1 MSPTHLTLLLLLLSL
16 STISSSSASTRTQ
29 RSPTDFIKSSCLAT
43 TYPSLCYQSLST
55 YASTIQQNPKQ
66 LAQTALSVS
75 LSRARSASSSIS
87 HMLRS
92 NPPMRPRESQAL
104 KDCVETMGDSVD
116 RLAKSINELSRLGGR
131 VGGQSF
137 LWHMSNVQTW
147 VSAAL
152 TDDSTCVDGFAGHA
166 LDGRVKAQ
174 IRSRVLNVAQVT
186 SNALALVNRFAAKYQ
201 P

>member
-1 MSPTHLTLLLLLLSL
+1 MPRHHLPLPLLPVPLHLRQHHPAEPQAARPDRTLRQPLPRQIRLLLHLPHAPL
-16 STISSSSASTRTQ
+16 Q
-29 RSPTDFIKSSCLAT
+29 
-43 TYPSLCYQSLST
+43 
-55 YASTIQQNPKQ
+55 
-66 LAQTALSVS
+66 
-75 LSRARSASSSIS
+75 
-87 HMLRS
+87 
-92 NPPMRPRESQAL
+92 PPMRPRESQAL
-104 KDCVETMGDSVD
+104 KDCVDTMGDGVD

-186 SNALALVNRFAAKYQ
+186 SNALALVNRFAAKSDV
-201 P
+201 